1 MKNEN
6 ITTSNAEMVTISR
19 AEYNEL
25 KLQNQWLL
33 EQLGLAKKRQFGASS
48 ERLQEELME
57 QFSLSFNEAEGY
69 AYGTKA
75 ATAEQIAVK
84 AHARKR
90 QSGSVTDIVPEG
102 TATEVVE
109 HRLSEEERTCASCG
123 TVMEEIGKEIHRSL
137 QMEPAKFWIR
147 EDIYYTYACKNCE
160 QETDEANIL
169 KTPKEPVLSPGS
181 FMSASAVAH
190 LTLQR
195 GFSCR
200 ICGNSPSD
208 TKIRDVFSAVP
219 AGAGV

>member
-1 MKNEN
+1 
-6 ITTSNAEMVTISR
+6 
-19 AEYNEL
+19 
-25 KLQNQWLL
+25 
-33 EQLGLAKKRQFGASS
+33 
-48 ERLQEELME
+48 
-57 QFSLSFNEAEGY
+57 
-69 AYGTKA
+69 
-75 ATAEQIAVK
+75 
-84 AHARKR
+84 
-90 QSGSVTDIVPEG
+90 
-102 TATEVVE
+102 
-109 HRLSEEERTCASCG
+109 
-123 TVMEEIGKEIHRSL
+123 MEEIGKEIHRSL

-208 TKIRDVFSAVP
+208 TKIRDVFSLVP
-219 AGAGV
+219 SGTGV